1 MNNFHDF
8 DNLSNSGNF
17 THPEP
22 EIKPKKKGIV
32 LTKTKFF
39 LCLLLVFALSFGG
52 AFGGMAL
59 YSHLNPAGTASV
71 KNNNDDGFDINKITG
86 SKMTVDEIAEV
97 NLQNVVEIRT
107 ESVERDFWMQQYIT
121 EGAGSGV
128 IIKDNGY
135 IITNNHVIEDA
146 AEIVVTLSNK
156 KEYDAKIVGTDPEN
170 DIAIIKINAKDLPA
184 AVYGDSSQLEVGDLA
199 VVIGNPLG
207 ELGGTVT
214 AGIISCLDREVIID
228 NTTMTLLQTDA
239 SVNPGNSGGGMFDQY
254 GKLIGIIVA
263 KSSGSDVEGLGFAIP
278 VSKASEIAEKIIK
291 EGKSIASKTPYS
303 GMTYAMEIDG
313 VYIHEVTESFAKKAG
328 FKDGDKVLVID
339 NTNISSLEDVEKAIT
354 SHKPGDKVKFL
365 VLRNNKVKEITITL
379 QSRNE

>member
-1 MNNFHDF
+1 M
-8 DNLSNSGNF
+8 
-17 THPEP
+17 
-22 EIKPKKKGIV
+22 KKA
-32 LTKTKFF
+32 KFIF
-39 LCLLLVFALSFGG
+39 CLILVFAVSFGG
-52 AFGGMAL
+52 AFGGMTL
-59 YSHLNPAGTASV
+59 YGHLHPGETPAA
-71 KNNNDDGFDINKITG
+71 KNSKDDGFDINKITG
-86 SKMTVDEIAEV
+86 SKMTVDQIADA

-107 ESVERDFWMQQYIT
+107 ESVERDMWMQQYIT

-128 IIKDNGY
+128 IVKDNGY
-135 IITNNHVIEDA
+135 IITNNHVIEGA
-146 AEIVVTLSNK
+146 AKIIVTLSNK
-156 KEYDAKIVGTDPEN
+156 KEYTARIVGTDPDN
-170 DIAIIKINAKDLPA
+170 DIAVIKIDAKELPS

-278 VSKASEIAEKIIK
+278 ISKASKIAEEIIN
-291 EGKSIASKTPYS
+291 EGKSIASNTAYS
-303 GMTYAMEIDG
+303 GMTYVMEADG
-313 VYIHEVTESFAKKAG
+313 VYIHEINESFSYKAG
-328 FKDGDKVLVID
+328 FKKGDKVLVIGE
-339 NTNISSLEDVEKAIT
+339 TNITSLDDIQKAIT

-365 VLRNNKVKEITITL
+365 VLRNNKVKEIPLTL
-379 QSRNE
+379 QTRED